1 MNARRPSYEIYWE
14 ILTFCKAGK
23 SFTQVVGRCD
33 LNSKIG
39 QEYVDFLVSKGYLS
53 RVQEGDRSLLR
64 TTSAASVYLDTFARL
79 YQSLYQNAPE
89 FKL

>member
-1 MNARRPSYEIYWE
+1 MNARRTSYEIYWE

-39 QEYVDFLVSKGYLS
+39 QDYVDFLLSKGYLS
-53 RVQEGDRSLLR
+53 RISVGDRPLLK
-64 TTSAASVYLDTFARL
+64 TSDAAKEYLDTFARL